1 MEEKYI
7 QTNLS
12 NLLEVIEH
20 NLASNLDSIYS
31 QAIILINT
39 KDSEEKDDLKK
50 NLLWKKQDLKKQIG
64 FYLQIVVKNIRQ
76 KILYKEFDDYIGE
89 INEAVKE

>member
-7 QTNLS
+7 QTNLN

-20 NLASNLDSIYS
+20 NLAFNLDSIYS

-50 NLLWKKQDLKKQIG
+50 KLLWKKQDLKKQIG
-64 FYLQIVVKNIRQ
+64 EYLKIVVKNIRQ

-89 INEAVKE
+89 INEAVK